1 MLEPME
7 GMLAVLW
14 RGGIDMKV
22 HQTQANALRVPLL
35 LGVAFCFLSLPQLAL
50 SEPPSDQRERAPVS
64 FVNDVVPLLTKAG
77 CNAGVCHAKSIT
89 GQNGFRLSLLGFEPA
104 EDFEHIVLEARGRR
118 LSLASPAQ
126 SLLLQKA
133 TGKLPHGGGRR
144 FDDQS
149 DEYRV
154 IRDWIAAGAP
164 GPRPAE
170 PTVTE
175 LIADPAKLT
184 ASLGQSFRIRVTAHY
199 SDGSQRDVSSLALYE
214 PNDPSR
220 LNVND
225 SGEVLVGDVAGRA
238 AVMIRYQGLVRATLL
253 TIPQGPPVEVPAA
266 RNMIDE
272 HVYANLASLGIPPSP
287 LCNDAAYL
295 RRVTLD
301 VTGALPSTAEVS
313 AFLADRTPEKR
324 ERLVERL
331 LASTGYADFFANK
344 WTAVLKNRRDDATDV
359 VSNFAFHA
367 WIRDGLL
374 ANKPY
379 DQFVRELLGATG
391 DVVGCPPVSWYK
403 RVTDPKVQV
412 EDISQL
418 FLGVRLQCAQ
428 CHHHPFDQWSQDDYY
443 GMVAFFSQVGRSFS
457 GVRGQDLIFH
467 TRGQA
472 KSINPR
478 SGEPV
483 LPAALGNEVG
493 EISADD
499 DPRLVLADW
508 MASPDNPFFATA
520 LVNRYWK
527 HFFGRGLVEPEDD
540 LRTTNPASIPQL
552 LDELRDF
559 FIGSDF
565 DLKQLIR
572 LIVTSRAYQAGGPL
586 AANRADQQNFSHAAP
601 RRLTAEVL
609 LDAIDRVCETSTSFA
624 SLPPGT
630 VAVALPDASYTAAS
644 PFLRVFGRPANTS
657 ACECERSQ
665 TASLAQS
672 LHLMNAADL
681 KQKLSSKEGRASR
694 YASDTRSHSA
704 RIHELYCAALSREP
718 TIDELLVAESFLLS
732 VGGTTQEAY
741 EDLIWSLL
749 NTKEF
754 SFNH

>member
-1 MLEPME
+1 
-7 GMLAVLW
+7 
-14 RGGIDMKV
+14 
-22 HQTQANALRVPLL
+22 
-35 LGVAFCFLSLPQLAL
+35 
-50 SEPPSDQRERAPVS
+50 
-64 FVNDVVPLLTKAG
+64 
-77 CNAGVCHAKSIT
+77 
-89 GQNGFRLSLLGFEPA
+89 
-104 EDFEHIVLEARGRR
+104 
-118 LSLASPAQ
+118 
-126 SLLLQKA
+126 
-133 TGKLPHGGGRR
+133 
-144 FDDQS
+144 
-149 DEYRV
+149 
-154 IRDWIAAGAP
+154 
-164 GPRPAE
+164 
-170 PTVTE
+170 
-175 LIADPAKLT
+175 
-184 ASLGQSFRIRVTAHY
+184 
-199 SDGSQRDVSSLALYE
+199 
-214 PNDPSR
+214 
-220 LNVND
+220 
-225 SGEVLVGDVAGRA
+225 
-238 AVMIRYQGLVRATLL
+238 
-253 TIPQGPPVEVPAA
+253 
-266 RNMIDE
+266 
-272 HVYANLASLGIPPSP
+272 
-287 LCNDAAYL
+287 
-295 RRVTLD
+295 
-301 VTGALPSTAEVS
+301 
-313 AFLADRTPEKR
+313 
-324 ERLVERL
+324 
-331 LASTGYADFFANK
+331 
-344 WTAVLKNRRDDATDV
+344 
-359 VSNFAFHA
+359 
-367 WIRDGLL
+367 
-374 ANKPY
+374 
-379 DQFVRELLGATG
+379 
-391 DVVGCPPVSWYK
+391 
-403 RVTDPKVQV
+403 
-412 EDISQL
+412 
-418 FLGVRLQCAQ
+418 
-428 CHHHPFDQWSQDDYY
+428 
-443 GMVAFFSQVGRSFS
+443 
-457 GVRGQDLIFH
+457 
-467 TRGQA
+467 
-472 KSINPR
+472 
-478 SGEPV
+478 
-483 LPAALGNEVG
+483 
-493 EISADD
+493 
-499 DPRLVLADW
+499 

-609 LDAIDRVCETSTSFA
+609 LDRVCETSTSFA

>member
-50 SEPPSDQRERAPVS
+50 SELPSDQRERATVS

-238 AVMIRYQGLVRATLL
+238 AVMIRYQGLVRTTLL

-313 AFLADRTPEKR
+313 AFLADHTPEKR

-391 DVVGCPPVSWYK
+391 DVVGA
-403 RVTDPKVQV
+403 R
-412 EDISQL
+412 
-418 FLGVRLQCAQ
+418 
-428 CHHHPFDQWSQDDYY
+428 
-443 GMVAFFSQVGRSFS
+443 RS
-457 GVRGQDLIFH
+457 
-467 TRGQA
+467 
-472 KSINPR
+472 
-478 SGEPV
+478 
-483 LPAALGNEVG
+483 
-493 EISADD
+493 
-499 DPRLVLADW
+499 
-508 MASPDNPFFATA
+508 
-520 LVNRYWK
+520 
-527 HFFGRGLVEPEDD
+527 
-540 LRTTNPASIPQL
+540 
-552 LDELRDF
+552 
-559 FIGSDF
+559 
-565 DLKQLIR
+565 LIR
-572 LIVTSRAYQAGGPL
+572 
-586 AANRADQQNFSHAAP
+586 
-601 RRLTAEVL
+601 
-609 LDAIDRVCETSTSFA
+609 
-624 SLPPGT
+624 
-630 VAVALPDASYTAAS
+630 
-644 PFLRVFGRPANTS
+644 
-657 ACECERSQ
+657 
-665 TASLAQS
+665 
-672 LHLMNAADL
+672 
-681 KQKLSSKEGRASR
+681 
-694 YASDTRSHSA
+694 
-704 RIHELYCAALSREP
+704 
-718 TIDELLVAESFLLS
+718 
-732 VGGTTQEAY
+732 
-741 EDLIWSLL
+741 
-749 NTKEF
+749 
-754 SFNH
+754 